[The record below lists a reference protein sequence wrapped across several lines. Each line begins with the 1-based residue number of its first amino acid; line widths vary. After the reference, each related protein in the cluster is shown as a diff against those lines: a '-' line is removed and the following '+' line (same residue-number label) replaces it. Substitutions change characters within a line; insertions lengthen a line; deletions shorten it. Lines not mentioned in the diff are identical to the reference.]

1 MERFAADLHVHSRF
15 SRATSKELTI
25 RSLAAW
31 ARVKGLTVLGT
42 GDFTH
47 PGWLTEI
54 EETLQEDGSGLLVL
68 KDATGLEA
76 LVPGVAALPPG
87 VTRFMLQAE
96 ISSIYKKAGKVRKI
110 HNLVYLP
117 SLEAVR
123 AFNRKLEQLGNLKSD
138 GRPILGLD
146 SRDLLAMVLDTH
158 PQGFVVP
165 AHIWTPWFALFGSK
179 SGFNSIEACF
189 EDLSGEI
196 FAMETGLSS
205 DPEMNWRWSALD
217 RVRLISN
224 SDAHSGEKLGR
235 ECNLFR
241 GEISYE
247 GIYRALRGEGLGQK
261 FLGTVEFFPEE
272 GKYHLDGHRK
282 CNVVMEPE
290 ETRQRRGV
298 CPVCGK
304 PVTLG
309 VLSRVREL
317 ADREQPI
324 QPQNAPGFTSLIPLK
339 ELLGEI
345 LDAGPATKKVH
356 ELYLKLLGD
365 FGTELNVL
373 TKASPED
380 LKLRSPLLAEG
391 VARMR
396 EGKVLR
402 APGYD
407 GEYGV
412 ISVFSEAERREFRHG
427 GRLVQT
433 PAKKRKNPT
442 PEAAPLPEAPAEAAP
457 DLAFNEAQQRAI
469 AAGPGPV
476 LVLAGPGTGKTQTLM
491 GRIDRLLNEGEN
503 PRRIL
508 ALTFTRRAAR
518 ELKERLLKLLGLAD
532 EEAAP
537 LPQAGTLH
545 AHGYDYWK
553 FVHGEAPVVLD
564 DASARRIFL
573 EANPGL
579 NDARGTQAFERY
591 NLARETLAPLPGDL
605 AEAGA
610 RYARQKDSWNQAD
623 YADLLE
629 FQLQQFQAP
638 TFVSP
643 YAHVLVDEIQDLTPL
658 QLAVV
663 TALAGTE
670 GRGFFAIGDPNQS
683 IYGFR
688 GAVGAVRAELSARW
702 PQLTE
707 IALTDNYRSGQPVL
721 DCAHALF
728 PDSPRLAARRDAPCA
743 IHLFRAPDAPLEA
756 AWLAER
762 IKNLLGPT
770 SHSLADGQDEGG
782 LAPGDIA
789 VLVRFRGL
797 IPALEA
803 ALGRFGVPCAAPEAE
818 AFWNEPRVSAIL
830 GSVGRALGMACAFE
844 GDCPDLPEAVLT
856 QGPDGLAKLLKDTPP
871 FDPFFWQ
878 SRPFRE
884 LREAHGRRGGWA
896 GLINW
901 VHLQSELEN
910 VRRSAEKVQIMSIH
924 AAKGLEFE
932 AVFLPALEDGIL
944 PFAGADMLTGKI
956 TAPENLPDTAEE
968 RRLLYVGLTRARRS
982 LYLSHAAQRALY
994 GRTLRLPPSRFLKD
1008 LPEAL
1013 MTRSQLAAHT
1023 VKKEK
1028 QMTLFD

>member
-1 MERFAADLHVHSRF
+1 MERFAADLHIHSRF
-15 SRATSKELTI
+15 SRATSKELSI

-31 ARVKGLTVLGT
+31 GRVKGLTVLGT

-47 PGWLTEI
+47 PGWLAEI
-54 EETLQEDGSGLLVL
+54 EETLKEDGSGLLVL
-68 KDATGLEA
+68 KDPAGLDA
-76 LVPGVAALPPG
+76 LVPGLDALPPG
-87 VTRFMLQAE
+87 QTRFMFQAE
-96 ISSIYKKAGKVRKI
+96 ISSIYKKAGKVRKV
-110 HNLVYLP
+110 HNLVFLP
-117 SLEAVR
+117 SLDAVR
-123 AFNRKLEQLGNLKSD
+123 AFNEKLGQVGNLKSD

-146 SRDLLAMVLDTH
+146 SRNLLEMVLATH
-158 PQGFVVP
+158 PLGFVVP
-165 AHIWTPWFALFGSK
+165 AHIWTPWFSLFGSK

-205 DPEMNWRWSALD
+205 DPEMNWQWSALD
-217 RVRLISN
+217 RIRLISN

-235 ECNLFR
+235 ECNIFR

-272 GKYHLDGHRK
+272 GKYHLDGHRNCK
-282 CNVVMEPE
+282 VVMEPE
-290 ETRQRRGV
+290 ETRSRHGV

-317 ADREQPI
+317 ADREAPR

-339 ELLGEI
+339 ELVGEI
-345 LDAGPATKKVH
+345 LDAGPATKKVN
-356 ELYLKLLGD
+356 EFYLKLIRD
-365 FGTELNVL
+365 FGSELNVL
-373 TKASPED
+373 VKADVEDIKTHSPT
-380 LKLRSPLLAEG
+380 LAEG

-402 APGYD
+402 TPGYD

-412 ISVFSEAERREFRHG
+412 IRVFTDVERREFRHG
-427 GRLVQT
+427 GRLVKT
-433 PAKKRKNPT
+433 VPRKAKARD
-442 PEAAPLPEAPAEAAP
+442 LPEPAPAPVVTEPSLEAS
-457 DLAFNEAQQRAI
+457 FNDAQKQAI

-491 GRIDRLLNEGEN
+491 GRVERLLDEGEN

-518 ELKERLLKLLGLAD
+518 ELKERLLRLLGLES
-532 EEAAP
+532 EEGAP

-545 AHGYDYWK
+545 AHGYEYWK
-553 FVHGEAPVVLD
+553 HVHGEAPVVLD
-564 DASARRIFL
+564 GATARRIFL
-573 EANPGL
+573 EVNPELAEGRGGL
-579 NDARGTQAFERY
+579 AFDRY
-591 NLARETLAPLPGDL
+591 CLARESLKPLPADL

-610 RYARQKDSWNQAD
+610 RYARRKDSWNQAD
-623 YADLLE
+623 YGDLLE
-629 FQLQQFQAP
+629 FQLQQFQSAS
-638 TFVSP
+638 FVSP
-643 YAHVLVDEIQDLTPL
+643 YSHVLVDEIQDLTPL

-663 TALAGTE
+663 TALAGAE
-670 GRGFFAIGDPNQS
+670 GKGFFAIGDPNQS

-688 GAVGAVRAELSARW
+688 GAVGDVRAELAALW
-702 PQLTE
+702 PGITEITLTE
-707 IALTDNYRSGQPVL
+707 NYRSGQAVL
-721 DCAHALF
+721 DCARPLF
-728 PDSPRLAARRDAPCA
+728 PDTPRLLARRDAPCR
-743 IHLFRAPDAPLEA
+743 IHLFQAPDAPREA

-762 IKNLLGPT
+762 IKGLLGPT
-770 SHSLADGQDEGG
+770 SHSLADGGEGG

-797 IPALEA
+797 IPALENT
-803 ALGRFGVPCAAPEAE
+803 LNRFGVPCAAPEAE
-818 AFWNEPRVSAIL
+818 AFWNEPRVAAIL
-830 GSVGRALGMACAFE
+830 GSVGRALGMACGFE
-844 GDCPDLPEAVLT
+844 GECPDLPERILT
-856 QGPDGLAKLLKDTPP
+856 LGPDGLATFLQETPP
-871 FDPFFWQ
+871 FDQFFWQ
-878 SRPFRE
+878 SRAFRE
-884 LREAHGRRGGWA
+884 LRKEFSLRGGWG

-944 PFAGADMLTGKI
+944 PFAGTDMLTGKI
-956 TAPENLPDTAEE
+956 TAPENLPDAAEE
-968 RRLLYVGLTRARRS
+968 RRLLYVGLTRARRG
-982 LYLSHAAQRALY
+982 LYLSHAAQRTLY
-994 GRTLRLPPSRFLKD
+994 GRTLRLPPSRFLRE
-1008 LPEAL
+1008 LPAEG
-1013 MTRSQLAAHT
+1013 MTRSQMAAHT

>member
-15 SRATSKELTI
+15 SRATSKDLSI

-31 ARVKGLTVLGT
+31 GRVKGITVLGT

-47 PGWLTEI
+47 PGWLQEV
-54 EETLQEDGSGLLVL
+54 EDTLQEDGSGLLVL
-68 KDATGLEA
+68 KDTANLEA
-76 LVPGVAALPPG
+76 LVPGLATLPPG
-87 VTRFMLQAE
+87 QTRFMLQAE

-123 AFNRKLEQLGNLKSD
+123 AFNQKLGQVGNLKSD

-146 SRDLLAMVLDTH
+146 SRNLLEMVLATH
-158 PQGFVVP
+158 PQGFVIP
-165 AHIWTPWFALFGSK
+165 AHIWTPWFSLFGSK

-189 EDLSGEI
+189 EDLSSEI

-205 DPEMNWRWSALD
+205 DPEMNWLWSALD
-217 RVRLISN
+217 RIRLVSN

-235 ECNLFR
+235 ECNQFR

-290 ETRQRRGV
+290 ETTQRRGI

-317 ADREQPI
+317 ADRTEPV
-324 QPQNAPGFTSLIPLK
+324 QPQTAPGFTSLIPLK

-356 ELYLKLLGD
+356 DLYLKLLRE

-373 TKASPED
+373 TKATPED
-380 LKLRSPLLAEG
+380 LKPLSPVLAEG

-402 APGYD
+402 TPGYD

-427 GRLVQT
+427 GRLVQA
-433 PAKKRKNPT
+433 PARKRKT
-442 PEAAPLPEAPAEAAP
+442 RDLPEAPAPEAPVETAP
-457 DLAFNEAQQRAI
+457 DLEFNPAQKQAI

-503 PRRIL
+503 PRRVL

-518 ELKERLLKLLGLAD
+518 ELKERLLKLLGLTD

-553 FVHGEAPVVLD
+553 HVHGEAPVVLD

-573 EANPGL
+573 EANPAL
-579 NDARGTQAFERY
+579 AEARGNHAFERY
-591 NLARETLAPLPGDL
+591 VLARETMTPLPADL

-663 TALAGTE
+663 TTLAGAE
-670 GRGFFAIGDPNQS
+670 GKGFFAIGDPNQS

-688 GAVGAVRAELSARW
+688 GAVGAVRAELRARW
-702 PQLTE
+702 PQLAE
-707 IALTDNYRSGQPVL
+707 IALTDNYRSGQAVL

-728 PDSPRLAARRDAPCA
+728 PDTPRLAARRDAACG
-743 IHLFRAPDAPLEA
+743 IHLFQAPDAPLEA

-762 IKNLLGPT
+762 IKSLLGPT
-770 SHSLADGQDEGG
+770 SHSLADNAGESG

-797 IPALEA
+797 IPALES
-803 ALGRFGVPCAAPEAE
+803 ALGRFGVPCAAPETE

-830 GSVGRALGMACAFE
+830 AAAGRALGMACAFE
-844 GDCPDLPEAVLT
+844 GECPDFPETVLA

-878 SRPFRE
+878 SRTFRE
-884 LREAHGRRGGWA
+884 LREAYGRRSGWA

-956 TAPENLPDTAEE
+956 TAPENLPDAAEE

-982 LYLSHAAQRALY
+982 LYLSHAAQRSLY

-1008 LPEAL
+1008 LPAQL